1 MAKKRI
7 IGRIESL
14 NTALW
19 HEAIRIEK
27 LKLRAEDLTAAIEE
41 AHWASAPSGSLQKF
55 RAMEF
60 KLMEIESHLE
70 ELAWSLDEVVDD
82 LTER

>member
-1 MAKKRI
+1 
-7 IGRIESL
+7 
-14 NTALW
+14 
-19 HEAIRIEK
+19 
-27 LKLRAEDLTAAIEE
+27 
-41 AHWASAPSGSLQKF
+41 
-55 RAMEF
+55 MEF